1 MGTLRD
7 GSIRARILIW
17 GPPGAGKTTTL
28 TFVESKLKSNQKG
41 PIKKVTLRNP
51 PCNYELLPVELGE
64 FKGVPT
70 KLDFQTAP
78 GAWDHAPARK
88 RLLQGVDGVV
98 FVANS
103 IGSAMKD
110 NVRSLGELDEA
121 LKSYGR
127 SLVTVPVV
135 FQWMNQKAIGATP
148 PDEMQAKLNKIQA
161 PTFSVPQ
168 DEPKAMLSSFTTIS
182 KMAVKVVR
190 EDYDA
195 GRLVE
200 KQDMDI
206 DLDSL
211 PPPPEAPADDEDEGN
226 ANPFEDLASDLADDL
241 GGFDEDEEP
250 RAPARASA
258 RPAGLSVD
266 VDEDLDSL
274 LGGGSSEREPEPE
287 LDEHDEEPRL
297 RRDTPPPSRSP
308 RANGA
313 AKFKLVHSGEPN
325 LADDGTLT
333 LPIKIGNEHGEEL
346 ALTITVKI
354 TPG

>member
-28 TFVESKLKSNQKG
+28 SFVASKLKANQKG
-41 PIKKVTLRNP
+41 PIKKVTLKHP
-51 PCNYELLPVELGE
+51 PCNYELLPVELGD

-70 KLDFQTAP
+70 KLDFQSAP
-78 GAWDHAPARK
+78 GAWDHAGARK
-88 RLLQGVDGVV
+88 RMLQGIDGVV

-103 IGSAMKD
+103 IGTAMKD
-110 NVRSLGELDEA
+110 NQRALAELDDA

-135 FQWMNQKAIGATP
+135 FQWMNQKAIGSIP
-148 PDEMQAKLNKIQA
+148 PDEMQAKLNKIGA
-161 PTFSVPQ
+161 PTFAVPQ
-168 DEPKAMLSSFTTIS
+168 DDPKAMLNAFTTIS

-195 GRLVE
+195 GRLIE
-200 KQDMDI
+200 PAAMDI
-206 DLDSL
+206 DLDDL
-211 PPPPEAPADDEDEGN
+211 PVPPPPAPEKEPEAED
-226 ANPFEDLASDLADDL
+226 NPFADLANDLADDL
-241 GGFDEDEEP
+241 GDFEAPAPPP
-250 RAPARASA
+250 RAAASPAVAID
-258 RPAGLSVD
+258 LD
-266 VDEDLDSL
+266 DDLDSL
-274 LGGGSSEREPEPE
+274 LDDSPPAKPEAPTR
-287 LDEHDEEPRL
+287 P
-297 RRDTPPPSRSP
+297 TPAATRS
-308 RANGA
+308 NGA

-346 ALTITVKI
+346 ALTITVKV
-354 TPG
+354 TPTS

>member
-28 TFVESKLKSNQKG
+28 TFVASKLKSNQKG
-41 PIKKVTLRNP
+41 PIKKVTLKNP
-51 PCNYELLPVELGE
+51 PCNYELLPVELGD
-64 FKGVPT
+64 FKGVQT

-78 GAWDHAPARK
+78 GAWDHAGARK
-88 RLLQGVDGVV
+88 RMLQGVDGVV

-148 PDEMQAKLNKIQA
+148 SDEMQAKLNKIQA
-161 PTFSVPQ
+161 PTFAVPQ
-168 DEPKAMLSSFTTIS
+168 DDPKPMLNAFTTIS

-195 GRLVE
+195 GRLAE
-200 KQDMDI
+200 PQSMDI
-206 DLDSL
+206 DLDDL
-211 PPPPEAPADDEDEGN
+211 PPPPVGTQPAPPADEDEDESSKE
-226 ANPFEDLASDLADDL
+226 NPFEDLASDLASDL
-241 GGFDEDEEP
+241 GDFDEEEKSP
-250 RAPARASA
+250 APARAA
-258 RPAGLSVD
+258 QPAGLSVD
-266 VDEDLDSL
+266 VDEDLDAL
-274 LGGGSSEREPEPE
+274 LGDESAEPEPR
-287 LDEHDEEPRL
+287 P
-297 RRDTPPPSRSP
+297 RRDTPPPTP

-346 ALTITVKI
+346 ALTITVKV

>member
-28 TFVESKLKSNQKG
+28 SFVASKLKTNQKG
-41 PIKKVTLRNP
+41 PIKKVTLKNP
-51 PCNYELLPVELGE
+51 PCNYELLPVELGD

-70 KLDFQTAP
+70 KLDFQSSP
-78 GAWDHAPARK
+78 GPWDHAGARK
-88 RLLQGVDGVV
+88 RMLQGVDGVV

-110 NVRSLGELDEA
+110 NQRALSELDEA

-135 FQWMNQKAIGATP
+135 FQWMNQKAIGSIP
-148 PDEMQAKLNKIQA
+148 PDEMQAKLNKIGA
-161 PTFSVPQ
+161 PTFAVGQ
-168 DEPKAMLSSFTTIS
+168 DDPKMMLNAFTTIS

-200 KQDMDI
+200 PVKMDI
-206 DLDSL
+206 DLDDL
-211 PPPPEAPADDEDEGN
+211 IAAAAAAPAAVPEAEPTPEPEAESD
-226 ANPFEDLASDLADDL
+226 NPFADLASDLADDL
-241 GGFDEDEEP
+241 GDFEP
-250 RAPARASA
+250 APPVAAAPRSPSA
-258 RPAGLSVD
+258 IVE
-266 VDEDLDSL
+266 VEEDLDSL
-274 LGGGSSEREPEPE
+274 LSDSPPPKPEP
-287 LDEHDEEPRL
+287 R
-297 RRDTPPPSRSP
+297 T
-308 RANGA
+308 NGA

-325 LADDGTLT
+325 LTDDGTLT
-333 LPIKIGNEHGEEL
+333 LPIKIGNEHGEEV
-346 ALTITVKI
+346 ALTITVKV
-354 TPG
+354 TPGPS